1 MINISLIENKVI
13 SAGKKKEIEKR
24 KYQIKKPKSLKD
36 FRKLL
41 LSEFKTNNLNFIKIY
56 SMDWDGEANEIK
68 EDIDFQD
75 EDNIAFKVIYD
86 EDNQNINN
94 EEDEKSDSKSE
105 KDIQNNIKDENEN
118 DNKKDESFD
127 SINEDELMNILEKEL
142 NYVKKEE
149 NEFDSKLFCENLLND
164 FLNKQNE
171 FINNTKL
178 KINEKIE
185 NIMTEQSEFFSD
197 IKNIPQIQESILK
210 TTKNF
215 IDNSK
220 ININDNKNNLVGKK
234 GIKHKK
240 EIKLNSINDDKE
252 DEEYKKKSEYDLQF
266 LNNEIF
272 LEKTVNKAKWINFED
287 IQVQNIGNETFTN
300 EDVLYFLKGENSSKD
315 YFIAKNIKED
325 RQDISLE
332 DDLTPQNI
340 SQKFQLTIRNEEPLI
355 GKTYNFNITIK
366 SEKKEIKMKNMLK
379 IIIKII
385 DENDSQDEEEKDFE
399 RLKNEELE
407 RLNNEKLEKE
417 RLEKL
422 EKDKEREEYQL
433 KLKQKLEQ
441 EKLQKLLEKERLEK
455 EEKEE
460 KERKQREENERKIRE
475 ENERK
480 LREENERL
488 EKERLEKERLE
499 NERLEKERLE
509 KERLEKEKLEKEK
522 NENNF
527 ENENDNDNERNKDEY
542 ENNENNNEKKEDGEN
557 KDKEEKEK
565 DIDKEKLVQQIYD
578 ELEDQYYISSFKP
591 EEEIKEQI
599 IAMDCNRERINEWL
613 ETIM

>member
-178 KINEKIE
+178 KIDEKIE

-315 YFIAKNIKED
+315 YFIAKNIKD
-325 RQDISLE
+325 NRQDISLE

-355 GKTYNFNITIK
+355 GKTYNCNITIK

-460 KERKQREENERKIRE
+460 KERK
-475 ENERK
+475 
-480 LREENERL
+480 LREEN
-488 EKERLEKERLE
+488 ERLEKERLE

-527 ENENDNDNERNKDEY
+527 ENENDNDNERNKDED